1 LNFKKNHVRVDSS
14 DPVDLMGSKEK
25 NKKKKQWN
33 KNGKNKIP
41 GQGQPR

>member
-1 LNFKKNHVRVDSS
+1 VRVGSS

-25 NKKKKQWN
+25 NKKKQWN